1 MMEAAGRW
9 LRAAASLTASPG
21 RSLAMQR
28 SPLVRVNVRVR
39 VRVRVRVKVRVR
51 VRGRVRVRV
60 RSGLQAWFRFG
71 SWQDAQ
77 GQSSWQLLCSK
88 RTTAQ

>member
-39 VRVRVRVKVRVR
+39 VRVRVKVRVR
-51 VRGRVRVRV
+51 VRVKVRA
-60 RSGLQAWFRFG
+60 SGLAPASASG
-71 SWQDAQ
+71 
-77 GQSSWQLLCSK
+77 
-88 RTTAQ
+88 

>member
-51 VRGRVRVRV
+51 VRGRVSPSPSPNLGW
-60 RSGLQAWFRFG
+60 RSCCWMSRHSRGVAAVL
-71 SWQDAQ
+71 
-77 GQSSWQLLCSK
+77 
-88 RTTAQ
+88 

>member
-9 LRAAASLTASPG
+9 LRAATSLTARPG

-39 VRVRVRVKVRVR
+39 VRVRVTVTVKVRVR
-51 VRGRVRVRV
+51 VRVRV
-60 RSGLQAWFRFG
+60 SPPA
-71 SWQDAQ
+71 
-77 GQSSWQLLCSK
+77 
-88 RTTAQ
+88 